1 PNGYKAQVV
10 AYSRLAAIR
19 YFEALKTARDELLA
33 EAERLSPQDKVLDDE
48 ALCQRPP
55 RVQAAVQAW
64 RYRDTLARLEFAPI

>member
-1 PNGYKAQVV
+1 VV

-19 YFEALKTARDELLA
+19 YFEALQQARDDLLA
-33 EAERLSPQDKVLDDE
+33 DAEALSAHDKALDDE

-64 RYRDTLARLEFAPI
+64 RYREASRGWRLRR